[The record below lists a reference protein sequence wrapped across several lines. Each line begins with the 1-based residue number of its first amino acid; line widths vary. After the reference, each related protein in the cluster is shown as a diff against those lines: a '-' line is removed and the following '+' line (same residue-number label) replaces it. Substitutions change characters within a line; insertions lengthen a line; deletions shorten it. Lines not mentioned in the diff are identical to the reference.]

1 MKKILFLLI
10 AAMISLSSSAT
21 KIYVCGTQITGT
33 TSFSAAGGTV
43 SYYESSRTLT
53 ITNVDYRKSGS
64 SNNGISVDEVS
75 GPLTIILNGNVQFYI
90 QDADAVLTKCIG
102 ITTTIKVN
110 GTAYFYTYSSSHAG
124 LKLQESHVNL
134 EGPGSL
140 VIKNCSSSSSA
151 NAVKGGVGTEKLK
164 FQIKD
169 CIIES
174 NGPRLNKLRLDF
186 CSTEYYGTGNYS
198 NMSSMIRLYPGN
210 SNTVHALNY
219 SIGDI
224 YSGMRVFLPI
234 DYFDQNLLGIGS
246 SSYVGNEL
254 VISDYKP
261 AVVIIPSYVPDAN
274 LRSYLRTLIPQGYLT
289 TSVMQ
294 TYTSLDVSN
303 KNISSLQGLGQFAN
317 LKELVCN
324 HNNLTQLPTDLPA
337 SLETLDCSYNQIQYL
352 TSALT
357 QISLKTLNCSNNKLT
372 VMAYYYLPTSIENL
386 DCSYNNI
393 GYLWKIDYNYNSL
406 KKLYCNNNQITD
418 VYTLPNNLEIFNCSN
433 NKLTEI
439 NINDRHHLISFNCSY
454 NNLSN
459 LYVVGCSSLD
469 YLNCAVNNLTSLSV
483 QGCNALSTLN
493 CSDNKIKGTEMASL
507 ISSLRTIPKYI
518 NSYYNPP
525 GNLYVI
531 GEADQQ
537 ANSDGNAISQLQVV
551 NANKKHWDAFRL
563 SLPRYRWVQISFSSP
578 LGDVNGDGH
587 VSSVDVTALYNYLLN
602 NDSSD
607 IVNGDQ
613 DGDGH
618 ISSVD
623 VTVVY
628 DILQGNN

>member
-1 MKKILFLLI
+1 MV
-10 AAMISLSSSAT
+10 AISASAT

-124 LKLQESHVNL
+124 LKLQESNVNL

-140 VIKNCSSSSSA
+140 VIKNVSTSSSA
-151 NAVKGGVGTEKLK
+151 NAVKGGVGTEILN

-169 CIIES
+169 CTIES
-174 NGPRLNKLRLDF
+174 NGPRLNKLRLGF
-186 CSTEYYGTGNYS
+186 YRTEYYGSGNYS

-210 SNTVHALNY
+210 SNTQHAINY
-219 SIGDI
+219 SVTSDDAGN
-224 YSGMRVFLPI
+224 MHVFLPI
-234 DYFDQNLLGIGS
+234 EYFSRTIDFELGAHAHEGK
-246 SSYVGNEL
+246 EF
-254 VISDYKP
+254 VISDYIP

-274 LRSYLRTLIPQGYLT
+274 LCSYLRTLIPQGYLT

-303 KNISSLQGLGQFAN
+303 KNISNLQGLGQFAN
-317 LKELVCN
+317 LTELVCN
-324 HNNLTQLPTDLPA
+324 HNNLTQLPTDLPS
-337 SLETLDCSYNQIQYL
+337 SLETLDCSYNQIRYL

-357 QISLKTLNCSNNKLT
+357 QISLKTLNCSNNLLT

-393 GYLWKIDYNYNSL
+393 GYLWKIDYDYNSL

-459 LYVVGCSSLD
+459 LYVVGCSSLE

-483 QGCNALSTLN
+483 RGCNALSTLN
-493 CSDNKIKGTEMASL
+493 CSDNKIKGAEMASL
-507 ISSLRTIPKYI
+507 ISSLRTIPEYI

-525 GNLYVI
+525 GNFYVI

-537 ANSDGNAISQLQVV
+537 ANSDGNVINQAQVV
-551 NANKKHWDAFRL
+551 NAGKKHWDTFRL
-563 SLPRYRWVQISFSSP
+563 SLPRYRWVAIHFSNP
-578 LGDVNGDGH
+578 LCDVNGDGEVTAADITELYNYLLNGDMTYYNTGDVNGDGYIT
-587 VSSVDVTALYNYLLN
+587 SGDVTDIYGVLL
-602 NDSSD
+602 
-607 IVNGDQ
+607 
-613 DGDGH
+613 
-618 ISSVD
+618 
-623 VTVVY
+623 
-628 DILQGNN
+628 GNK